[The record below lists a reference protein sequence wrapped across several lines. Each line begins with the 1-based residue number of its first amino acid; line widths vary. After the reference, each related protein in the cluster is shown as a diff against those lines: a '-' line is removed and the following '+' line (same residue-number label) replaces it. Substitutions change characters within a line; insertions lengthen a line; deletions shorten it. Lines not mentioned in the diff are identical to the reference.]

1 MLEKAQEGIKK
12 AIHHLEMEFAKLQLG
27 RANPAMVEDI
37 RVEQY
42 GSLQPIKNCASISLL
57 DNFTLTIQPWD
68 KTLLHAIAK
77 AISDEGLG
85 LNPQGMWDSV
95 LIKVP
100 LMTEEKRRD
109 ATKIAKNM
117 AEEAKVGVR
126 NARGESLKDIQSA
139 EKAKTISEDV
149 LKSEEKELQKLVDDA
164 NKKIDEL
171 YKKKETDIMKI

>member
-100 LMTEEKRRD
+100 PMTEEKRRD

>member
-1 MLEKAQEGIKK
+1 
-12 AIHHLEMEFAKLQLG
+12 
-27 RANPAMVEDI
+27 
-37 RVEQY
+37 
-42 GSLQPIKNCASISLL
+42 
-57 DNFTLTIQPWD
+57 
-68 KTLLHAIAK
+68 
-77 AISDEGLG
+77 
-85 LNPQGMWDSV
+85 
-95 LIKVP
+95 
-100 LMTEEKRRD
+100 MTEEKRRD

>member
-85 LNPQGMWDSV
+85 LNPQGM
-95 LIKVP
+95 
-100 LMTEEKRRD
+100 
-109 ATKIAKNM
+109 
-117 AEEAKVGVR
+117 
-126 NARGESLKDIQSA
+126 
-139 EKAKTISEDV
+139 
-149 LKSEEKELQKLVDDA
+149 
-164 NKKIDEL
+164 
-171 YKKKETDIMKI
+171 

>member
-100 LMTEEKRRD
+100 PMTEEKRRD

-126 NARGESLKDIQSA
+126 NARAESLKDIQSA

>member
-12 AIHHLEMEFAKLQLG
+12 TIHHLESEFGKLQLG

-68 KTLLHAIAK
+68 KSILHAIAK
-77 AISDEGLG
+77 AITDANVG
-85 LNPQGMWDSV
+85 LNPQSMADNV
-95 LIKVP
+95 MIKVP
-100 LMTEEKRRD
+100 PLTEDKRRD
-109 ATKIAKNM
+109 ATKIARNM

-126 NARGESLKDIQSA
+126 NARGESLKDIQNA
-139 EKAKTISEDV
+139 QKEKTVGEDV
-149 LKSEEKELQKLVDDA
+149 LKGYEKDLQKLVDEA

-171 YKKKETDIMKI
+171 YKKKEADIMKI